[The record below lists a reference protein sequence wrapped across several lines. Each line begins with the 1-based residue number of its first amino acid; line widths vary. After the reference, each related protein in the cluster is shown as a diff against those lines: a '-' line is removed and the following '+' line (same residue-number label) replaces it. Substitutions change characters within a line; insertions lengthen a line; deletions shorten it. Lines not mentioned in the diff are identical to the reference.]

1 MNALAVESD
10 VAGKPAGAGSP
21 SRDAWRRFSHNRIA
35 LAGALVAGLIML
47 AAVSA
52 PVLAPQ
58 GYEYATI
65 SDALKLPSAEHWL
78 GSDEVGRDFFSRVL
92 YGARTSMTV
101 GLLVPLVGLVI
112 GLPIGAAAGW
122 VGGWVDFVV
131 LRLIEAMTAIPQ
143 ILVALLLITIY
154 GSGLFNVTLFL
165 GVVGWVPIARLTRAQ
180 FLALRD
186 REFVL
191 AARATGTRG
200 WQIMLLHILPN
211 AAGPIIVALVFG
223 IPAAIFGEAGLSF
236 LGLGVQDPTPSWGK
250 MISAEVRYLR
260 LAPFLALVPMTCVGL
275 TMLSFSFVGDGIRDA
290 LDPNA
295 KD

>member
-143 ILVALLLITIY
+143 ILVALLLITVY

-236 LGLGVQDPTPSWGK
+236 LGLGVQDPIPSWGK

>member
-236 LGLGVQDPTPSWGK
+236 LGLGVQDPIPSWGK